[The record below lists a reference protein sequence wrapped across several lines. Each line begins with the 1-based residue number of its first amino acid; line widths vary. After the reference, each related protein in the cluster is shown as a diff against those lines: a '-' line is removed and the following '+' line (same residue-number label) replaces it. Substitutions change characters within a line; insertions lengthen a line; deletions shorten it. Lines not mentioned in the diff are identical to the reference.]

1 MSKSNVSSENSILE
15 TVNLLAS
22 FAIPKL
28 EGFIFSSG
36 NDVVAFVV
44 KGHSS
49 DLLRQRIA

>member
-1 MSKSNVSSENSILE
+1 MPKRKVSSEDSLLE
-15 TVNLLAS
+15 SVNLLAS
-22 FAIPKL
+22 FAIPEL

-44 KGHSS
+44 KGHSG